1 MNYSIE
7 YLEKLLKAVDLF
19 EVRFTDWM
27 TTQVELDH
35 NEARGIFPTVHP
47 KDEVSAS
54 QIDEKELALAEAAG
68 LACAAIKV
76 TGAYIAVAGMG
87 LLDPI
92 ANWSMMSQPKAL
104 LAPRDIRLTVAN
116 VKGRLEGMISDA
128 AACESNDIPPFSPAN
143 LHPLIW
149 KAAAPQWTIHQ
160 YRVAV
165 SEAAG
170 ALTNYWRDRLGRK
183 DVDGTKFW
191 QQSLSPEPPVPG
203 KPRLVWPGDPSDKTV
218 KGMKSGLP
226 MLTVSLKDLAAGL
239 CLVSRNASA
248 HAQRIV
254 NEQEGMEQLAAYS
267 FLARLLDRC
276 EILSA
281 DDMPSSSGD
290 GRES

>member
-1 MNYSIE
+1 MTMSYSVE
-7 YLEKLLKAVDLF
+7 YLKRLLKAVDNF
-19 EVRFTDWM
+19 EVRFADWM
-27 TTQVELDH
+27 TTQVESDH
-35 NEARGIFPTVHP
+35 NNSRGILPTVWP
-47 KDEVSAS
+47 KEGVSAS
-54 QIDEKELALAEAAG
+54 QIDKKELALAEAAG
-68 LACAAIKV
+68 LACSAVKV
-76 TGAYIAVAGMG
+76 TGAYIVVAGMG
-87 LLDPI
+87 MLDPI

-104 LAPRDIRLTVAN
+104 FAPRDIRLTVAN
-116 VKGRLEGMISDA
+116 VKGRLEGMIFDA
-128 AACESNDIPPFSPAN
+128 EACESNDIPPFSPAN

-160 YRVAV
+160 DRVAV

-203 KPRLVWPGDPSDKTV
+203 KPRLVWPGDSTDKTV

-248 HAQRIV
+248 HAQRTV

-267 FLARLLDRC
+267 FLARLLDQC
-276 EILSA
+276 EIKSA
-281 DDMPSSSGD
+281 DKTIPNK
-290 GRES
+290 